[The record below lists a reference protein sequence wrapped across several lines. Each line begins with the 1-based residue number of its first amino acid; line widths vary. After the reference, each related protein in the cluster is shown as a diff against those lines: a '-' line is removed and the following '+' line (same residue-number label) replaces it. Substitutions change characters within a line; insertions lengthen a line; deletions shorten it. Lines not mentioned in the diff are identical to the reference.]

1 MTTATITGTDT
12 RLRDTLIRHLDWSPE
27 VDASAIGVSAN
38 GGVVTLTGFVNSYA
52 DKLTAE
58 RVAKRIRGVR
68 AVANDVVVR
77 SSVDRTDDDIARDA
91 ARVLM
96 LRPPLGDTVQPT
108 VHHGHVTL
116 TGKVPWLFQKQLA
129 EDLVRHVSGVGGVHN
144 HIEVKPIAT
153 ERDVKGRIVRALHH
167 HADIDARHVRVAV
180 HGASVTL
187 AGTVTTWTE
196 REAAEEAAAQAP
208 GVVAVHNE
216 IVVAPKP
223 LEEDVPEEIC

>member
-1 MTTATITGTDT
+1 MTTATITGTDI

-68 AVANDVVVR
+68 AVANDLVVR
-77 SSVDRTDDDIARDA
+77 SSVDRTDEDIARDA

-96 LRPPLGDTVQPT
+96 LRPPLGDTVQPA

-129 EDLVRHVSGVGGVHN
+129 EDLVRHVSGVGGVYN
-144 HIEVKPIAT
+144 HIEVKPVAT
-153 ERDVKGRIVRALHH
+153 ERDIKGRITRALHH

-208 GVVAVHNE
+208 GVVEVHNE